1 MTEQE
6 HDRISQLVAILL
18 LGYLLPHSTGNEFFL
33 LQHTPDNNATK
44 NKDGNA
50 MNGNETAVDYILHM
64 DLEERLESTCR
75 HYSAFEFG
83 EFETLTDMT
92 WEVAFDTFLR
102 EGLAPFL
109 GGRPASLQQ
118 VDLLHIL
125 SMVVHPQPLSAS
137 TATAATTLIPETAV
151 YLEDQRYWERARQ
164 LMSNRHAH
172 SFHVNYEHR
181 LKIIKLMVR
190 NLVVPS
196 YDAESPM
203 VNCPLFDGALSHLR
217 ASLHAFSM
225 GALSMEDAHWARSAV
240 ISITVQSR
248 VGVFMKEEWN
258 CLINRMVDD
267 RTQYPGCK
275 CCPQM
280 LRAKPFGFFDKQ
292 SDQNGDDSSF
302 CPHASRGL
310 HLADF
315 IMQICQSRHSP
326 AGGDFLLEAFSSLL
340 DAIEWQMHCWK
351 KPSEAEE
358 AEEPTPDVIEEPPCM
373 LASLLFASKTFFYF
387 LLPME
392 EHRVEDDP
400 ENIVIR
406 RDELLSCAIQLV
418 HHQDEIIASEAA
430 ELLAVA
436 FAYASKQSISSH
448 AKALFSSLQKILPS
462 VCNDSEAHSSSTFQ
476 SSIQNIISAASRVSP
491 AFATSI
497 LNLLLEYTEKT
508 SEKPK
513 SPQQMHFLLT
523 VIASVAV
530 SNPGAGEGK
539 ASSLVD
545 LLGKLAGKP
554 SQSQGIAA
562 LLACRQAYFFERKE
576 GGVEP
581 GILETAQQIDDRW
594 TLYKLGR
601 LALKTGNYATAR
613 LCYQRI
619 LQSALS
625 ERYFLWVSALSKIT
639 NAELCLSKYAAKGL
653 PQATTELRSAL
664 SIFQSMKVVYLSQGS
679 EFSFQICLI
688 TLRLDF
694 LDLLTG
700 LRQIIREMRL
710 TGSGPAKRTRS
721 FLHFQNIVRC
731 FDALSRRY
739 TALFRKHG
747 LFICQQSR
755 TTLKALHA
763 LCRFVARSV
772 RVVFSDMLPPQK
784 KEESWLG
791 SGLSGDSSLPVAR
804 FMRCL
809 DERLLQKMSPAVDPV
824 IRAAAMIE
832 VVDGIVL
839 CPSPFP
845 IDFLSVAALPRGRI
859 QLSADPE
866 ESSDDGDADDVDAD
880 ERRLDLAIVE
890 GYPGISFDFCA
901 TGEIP
906 VEFLGKSNL
915 PFSTILLWHRA
926 EFAGP
931 LQEED
936 EAGPEEKQEDEHM
949 VDEKQEDEAAPAATV
964 TVPRPWGF
972 KAVSTNLQP
981 NGKFNFRVEC
991 PPIREEGNYEIIVKL
1006 GCRDIRG
1013 GEWEIPVEGGLTRIQ
1028 VQVSRSNS

>member
-1 MTEQE
+1 M
-6 HDRISQLVAILL
+6 S
-18 LGYLLPHSTGNEFFL
+18 GNEI
-33 LQHTPDNNATK
+33 
-44 NKDGNA
+44 
-50 MNGNETAVDYILHM
+50 AVDYILHM

-92 WEVAFDTFLR
+92 WEVAFDSFLR

-125 SMVVHPQPLSAS
+125 AMVIHPQPLSAS
-137 TATAATTLIPETAV
+137 TATATSLIPETAAF
-151 YLEDQRYWERARQ
+151 LEDQRYWDRARQ

-181 LKIIKLMVR
+181 LKIIKLMVH

-217 ASLHAFSM
+217 ASLHAFCM
-225 GALSMEDAHWARSAV
+225 GAISMEDAHWARSAV

-248 VGVFMKEEWN
+248 MEVAMKEEWN
-258 CLINRMVDD
+258 FLINRMVDD

-280 LRAKPFGFFDKQ
+280 LRAKPFGFFDRQ
-292 SDQNGDDSSF
+292 NDQNGDDSSF
-302 CPHASRGL
+302 CPHASKGL

-315 IMQICQSRHSP
+315 LIQICQSRHHS
-326 AGGDFLLEAFSSLL
+326 AGGEFLSEAFSSLA
-340 DAIEWQMHCWK
+340 DAVEWQMHCWK

-358 AEEPTPDVIEEPPCM
+358 AEEATPDVIEEPPCM

-400 ENIVIR
+400 ENIVTR
-406 RDELLSCAIQLV
+406 RDELISCSIQLV
-418 HHQDEIIASEAA
+418 HHQDDVIASEAA

-436 FAYASKQSISSH
+436 FAYASKQSMGSH
-448 AKALFSSLQKILPS
+448 AKELFSSLQKMLPS
-462 VCNDSEAHSSSTFQ
+462 VCNDSKKNGYSSPSFQ
-476 SSIQNIISAASRVSP
+476 SSIQNIISAASRMSP

-497 LNLLLEYTEKT
+497 LNLLLEYAGKT
-508 SEKPK
+508 SEKPR
-513 SPQQMHFLLT
+513 SPQQEHFLLR

-530 SNPGAGEGK
+530 SNPGVGEGK
-539 ASSLVD
+539 ASLLVD
-545 LLGKLAGKP
+545 LLGKLTRKS

-581 GILETAQQIDDRW
+581 GILETTQLIEDRW

-601 LALKTGNYATAR
+601 LALQTGNYATAR

-619 LQSALS
+619 LQSGLS

-639 NAELCLSKYAAKGL
+639 DSELCLSRYAARGL
-653 PQATTELRSAL
+653 PQATIGLRSAL
-664 SIFQSMKVVYLSQGS
+664 SIFQSMKAVYLTQGS
-679 EFSFQICLI
+679 EFSFQISLI

-710 TGSGPAKRTRS
+710 TGSGPVKRTRS

-739 TALFRKHG
+739 AALFRKHG
-747 LFICQQSR
+747 LFMSQQSR

-763 LCRFVARSV
+763 LCRFVARSI
-772 RVVFSDMLPPQK
+772 RLVFSDMLPPQK
-784 KEESWLG
+784 KEESWPG
-791 SGLSGDSSLPVAR
+791 SGFSGDSSLPVAR

-832 VVDGIVL
+832 VVDGVLL

-845 IDFLSVAALPRGRI
+845 IDFLSVAALPQGKI
-859 QLSADPE
+859 QLSADPD
-866 ESSDDGDADDVDAD
+866 ESCDYGDDADAD
-880 ERRLDLAIVE
+880 EPRLDLAVVE

-906 VEFLGKSNL
+906 VEFLDKSKL

-949 VDEKQEDEAAPAATV
+949 ADEKQEDEVAPAATV

-991 PPIREEGNYEIIVKL
+991 PPIREEGNYHIIVKL

-1013 GEWEIPVEGGLTRIQ
+1013 GEWEIPVEGGFTRIQ